1 MSRSVYAANEQV
13 GDSVVLVFTRNNEAL
28 ISERMKRVCDG
39 DFASQNSGIMNCLPT
54 PAEYALPPFTRWSAQ
69 PS

>member
-28 ISERMKRVCDG
+28 IDERMKRVCNG
-39 DFASQNSGIMNCLPT
+39 DFASQNRGIMNCLPT
-54 PAEYALPPFTRWSAQ
+54 AAANAQ
-69 PS
+69 RRCTA